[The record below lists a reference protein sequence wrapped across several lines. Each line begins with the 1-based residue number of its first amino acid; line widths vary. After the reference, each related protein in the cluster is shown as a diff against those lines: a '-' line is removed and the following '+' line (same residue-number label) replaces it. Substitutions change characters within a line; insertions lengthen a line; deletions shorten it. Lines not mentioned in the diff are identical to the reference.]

1 MKKRHFK
8 RIQKQL
14 GLSIREIA
22 NLLGVKRVT
31 IEKWRSGANRITQ
44 QTETQIKMYLE
55 LQKMKKDNENKN
67 EKIIEKPKSN

>member
-55 LQKMKKDNENKN
+55 LQKMKKD
-67 EKIIEKPKSN
+67 EKR